1 MPIYEIFCEECGP
14 GEEYA
19 KVADRDNIHCPD
31 CHREVERILSPVT
44 TVGII
49 WDNRMHVPQIGRTF
63 QSNSEMRQYEKENP
77 GFAFMTKESPE
88 WKKKLDRSRERV
100 EKHAKRAGFSDWESY
115 QKNIRKE
122 KKKKAAKANSAG

>member
-19 KVADRDNIHCPD
+19 KVADRDDIHCPD

-63 QSNSEMRQYEKENP
+63 HSNSEMRRYEKENP

-88 WKKKLDRSRERV
+88 WKKQLDRSRERV

-115 QKNIRKE
+115 QQSARKE
-122 KKKKAAKANSAG
+122 KKKNAAKANSAG